1 MPLPGILGAL
11 FMATQITGA
20 LESLYPP
27 LATFYKQFTYKTW
40 PNLTPEVGALI
51 EMRHRG
57 QITSGEFTDRCKEN
71 GISET
76 FSNAYFE
83 VSKQLLSVADSITL
97 WRRKEIDDQ
106 ALNDRLHFLRMDDQ
120 EIDAA
125 KKVTEFFPSPLDL
138 VRFAV
143 REVYTPD
150 TVTKFGMKEDLPTEF
165 ITESAKAG
173 LPEEQA
179 TNYWAAHWEL
189 PSILQGFRMLHRRII
204 TEDDLSM
211 LLKALDV
218 MPFWREALIKL
229 SYNPLTRVDV
239 RRMHAM
245 NILGDTGVY
254 DAYLDGGYSPENAK
268 HMLDFTKAYNAQG
281 ETEVAK
287 TTATK
292 AYTEELITIEQ
303 FKDYLKAF
311 GYFDEVVDYWADMAE
326 YEKTF
331 SVLEASKVDLFERYR
346 IGEISLDAVRQ
357 ELGLQDLPATYIEKA
372 IRDEQYKRS
381 KKVKVPTKTELETWL
396 NLDIIDEA
404 LYAEKM
410 HAIGYVQQDIE
421 KYLTEITLEKEH
433 IKIKYLPI
441 KTYVRWYSTKILEEE
456 DFRRIATL
464 MGITEDDINRL
475 LMEVGELQSEST

>member
-1 MPLPGILGAL
+1 MPIPGILGAL

-40 PNLTPEVGALI
+40 PNLTPDIGALI
-51 EMRHRG
+51 EMRHKQ
-57 QITSGEFTDRCKEN
+57 QISGGEYTDKAKEV
-71 GISET
+71 GISNT
-76 FSNAYFE
+76 FSDAYFNM
-83 VSKQLLSVADSITL
+83 SKQLLSVADAITL
-97 WRRKEIDDQ
+97 WRRKEITDQ
-106 ALNDRLHFLRMDDQ
+106 EVTDRLHLLRMDDT
-120 EIDAA
+120 EIEAA

-150 TVTKFGMKEDLPTEF
+150 TVTRFGMKEDLPAEF

-179 TNYWAAHWEL
+179 SNYWAAHWEL

-204 TEDDLSM
+204 TKDDLSM

-245 NILGDTGVY
+245 GILDDQAVN

-281 ETEVAK
+281 STTEAK
-287 TTATK
+287 TTVTK

-303 FKDYLKAF
+303 FREYLKAF

-326 YEKTF
+326 YEKTL
-331 SVLEASKVDLFERYR
+331 SVLESSKADLFERYR
-346 IGEISLDAVRQ
+346 IGEIELDEVRQ
-357 ELGLQDLPATYIEKA
+357 ELGLQDLPATYINKA
-372 IRDEQYKRS
+372 IRDEQYKRA
-381 KKVKVPTKTELETWL
+381 KKVKVPSRTELENWL
-396 NLDIIDEA
+396 KLDIIDESI
-404 LYAEKM
+404 YAEKM

-421 KYLTEITLEKEH
+421 RYLTELTLEAEH

-441 KTYVRWYSTKILEEE
+441 KTYVRWYSSKILTED

-475 LMEVGELQSEST
+475 LMEVGEQ